1 MNLQLLKKEIG
12 GLRLVLWL
20 IVAVYGMQF
29 CYQVMTSFPDRQ
41 SATGEEVEGAIAFM
55 MFFGILI
62 GVNLL
67 GQEREHQT
75 LPFLDG
81 LPLRRATLFFHK
93 FVAACCVLA
102 GFVVLMQS
110 YGILFYWCSS
120 DSTSPELSWWSIF
133 IQSSVLF
140 LLGYTIVGVATIL
153 SFWRK
158 LFPLVAGL
166 VLWGVIWVRSSD
178 SWLSPWLDTEVLL
191 RPVSSET
198 NNFVPWT
205 PMAGHFILGSL
216 GWIGTSLG
224 IGYRDGFLSRKIDR
238 MSNWRFTS
246 WFVAF
251 GQLTA
256 AFVWIFAIGSLS
268 PDAEVEMIET
278 VAVGKTD
285 TATSLNVGNEV
296 DGFGVYRS
304 DYYDVIFRESQRF
317 QVDRIFWRFDKVHED
332 VRQFF
337 GNPNAARSKIVL
349 DTASPVMSHASGQ
362 ANWTKIRVPLALARD
377 DEDFIRTLR
386 HETAHVYIEQLSRGR
401 ARDHFNAMRMFHEGI
416 ASLVECGAAK
426 ETDMEFVAN
435 GAHRLEKDRWASGV
449 SARGR
454 VPFEILCDDAKLTS
468 IRDPM
473 VVYPLGF
480 VVAQAMVDTGGPTLP
495 RRFLEALHNTSLHPS
510 VRPIKLWRIVLQ
522 KCNASLDILIA
533 NYESRLDA
541 LEEQEKLFLSTLPRL
556 SAVVSQ
562 EDGDIVIRVTPTQSE
577 AKQAGLVCQIEKDRF
592 LTKLPEPIPMT
603 GEGEFRVKRSEISG
617 NRIRFLVGW
626 SVEDS
631 AGLILEP
638 WQEEIL
644 K

>member
-1 MNLQLLKKEIG
+1 MNLQLLKKELG

-20 IVAVYGMQF
+20 IVAVYGIQF
-29 CYQVMTSFPDRQ
+29 CYLLMTSFPDRQ
-41 SATGEEVEGAIAFM
+41 SSTGEETEDAIAYM
-55 MFFGILI
+55 MLFGILI
-62 GVNLL
+62 GISLL

-81 LPLRRATLFFHK
+81 LPLRRSTLFFHK
-93 FVAACCVLA
+93 FVAACCVLTC
-102 GFVVLMQS
+102 VVLFLQS
-110 YGILFYWCSS
+110 YGMLFYWCSIE
-120 DSTSPELSWWSIF
+120 STSPGLSWWSILT
-133 IQSSVLF
+133 QSIVLF
-140 LLGYTIVGVATIL
+140 LLGYTIVGVASIL

-178 SWLSPWLDTEVLL
+178 SWLSPWLDTAVLL
-191 RPVSSET
+191 RPVSSDT

-205 PMAGHFILGSL
+205 PMAGHFVLGSIGWL
-216 GWIGTSLG
+216 GTLVG
-224 IGYRDGFLSRKIDR
+224 IGYRDGFLSRNIDR
-238 MSNWRFTS
+238 MSHWRFAS
-246 WFVAF
+246 WFVALA
-251 GQLTA
+251 QLTA
-256 AFVWIFAIGSLS
+256 ALVWILAMNSLS
-268 PDAEVEMIET
+268 PNTEEVIVET
-278 VAVGKTD
+278 IAVGNIDSTNRED
-285 TATSLNVGNEV
+285 GV

-304 DYYDVIFRESQRF
+304 DYYEVIFRESQRF
-317 QVDRIFWRFDKVHED
+317 QVGRVFWRLDKVHEE

-337 GNPNAARSKIVL
+337 GNPNSTRAKIVL
-349 DTASPVMSHASGQ
+349 DTASPVMSHVSGQ

-377 DEDFIRTLR
+377 DEDFIRTVR
-386 HETAHVYIEQLSRGR
+386 HETAHVYIEQLSGGR

-416 ASLVECGAAK
+416 ASLVECSSSAGS
-426 ETDMEFVAN
+426 DLEFIAD
-435 GAHRLEKDRWASGV
+435 AEHRQKKDRWASGV
-449 SARGR
+449 AVRGR
-454 VPFEILCDDAKLTS
+454 VPFEVLCDDAKLTT

-473 VVYPLGF
+473 IVYPLGY

-495 RRFLEALHNTSLHPS
+495 RRFLEALHNTPLPPS
-510 VRPIKLWRIVLQ
+510 VRPIELWRILLQ

-541 LEEQEKLFLSTLPRL
+541 LEEQEKLFLSELPRL

-562 EDGDIVIRVTPTQSE
+562 EDGDIVIRVSPTRSE
-577 AKQAGLVCQIEKDRF
+577 ATQASLVCEIEKDRF
-592 LTKLPEPIPMT
+592 ITKLPEMIPMT
-603 GEGEFRVKRSEISG
+603 ADGEFRVKRSEISG

-626 SVEDS
+626 SVESS